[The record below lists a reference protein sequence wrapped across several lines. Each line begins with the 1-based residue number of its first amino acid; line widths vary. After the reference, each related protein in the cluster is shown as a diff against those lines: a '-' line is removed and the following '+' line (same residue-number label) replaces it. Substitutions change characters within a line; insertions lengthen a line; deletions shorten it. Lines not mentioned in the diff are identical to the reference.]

1 MNTKISTHSNSKIA
15 EYLNEQLAME
25 NAIADRLVPRIHE
38 TSIPDLKQH
47 LEQNLRETM
56 ARQERMYQLITNL
69 GGKPTDSKTDLPH
82 LNQSYKNTIEELK
95 NRVQSLTIDHDKDT
109 KSAEN
114 EMHKIKEDVM
124 IEAARAI
131 SYKILLRI
139 AQHANIQDAILLLEQ
154 SIKEAESTL
163 YWITDNTSTMIDKII
178 AKD

>member
-1 MNTKISTHSNSKIA
+1 MNTDISVSSKIT

-25 NAIADRLVPRIHE
+25 NAVADRLVTRIHE
-38 TSIPDLKQH
+38 TSMPDFKQH

-56 ARQERMYQLITNL
+56 TRQESMYQLITNL
-69 GGKPTDSKTDLPH
+69 GGKPTDSKADLPH
-82 LNQSYKNTIEELK
+82 LDQSYKNTIEELK
-95 NRVQSLTIDHDKDT
+95 NRVESLTVDHEREST

-114 EMHKIKEDVM
+114 KMHKIKEDIM

-139 AQHANIQDAILLLEQ
+139 AQEANIQDAIPLVEQ
-154 SIKEAESTL
+154 SIKEVESTL
-163 YWITDNTSTMIDKII
+163 YWIIDNTSTMIDKIM

>member
-95 NRVQSLTIDHDKDT
+95 NRVQSLTIDHDKDK

-114 EMHKIKEDVM
+114 EMHKIKEDE
-124 IEAARAI
+124 IQRAQKKTKV
-131 SYKILLRI
+131 KIKKKTRHSR
-139 AQHANIQDAILLLEQ
+139 QKGFTYHN
-154 SIKEAESTL
+154 
-163 YWITDNTSTMIDKII
+163 
-178 AKD
+178 